1 MTDHHDA
8 AAARLPRTDVRTD
21 IPTRQAPLKW
31 VVVVDEDLP
40 AGRAAN
46 AAACMAA
53 AVGKALPDLL
63 GSDGHDGSGTAHAG
77 LPWAGCSVLAAD
89 AATVRELRE
98 KAVGKEGFFVA
109 DMPEAAQISR
119 VYDAYLDQLAGTKRE
134 DLTYLAV
141 SFVGPRNQVGKLVGR
156 LALL

>member
-1 MTDHHDA
+1 M
-8 AAARLPRTDVRTD
+8 
-21 IPTRQAPLKW
+21 
-31 VVVVDEDLP
+31 
-40 AGRAAN
+40 
-46 AAACMAA
+46 
-53 AVGKALPDLL
+53 
-63 GSDGHDGSGTAHAG
+63 
-77 LPWAGCSVLAAD
+77 LAAD

-109 DMPEAAQISR
+109 DMPEAAQTSR